1 MKRYSIILLVLIA
14 IGSTG
19 CRKKHV
25 EPYGYVWYEIRQDGL
40 YGAEDENGKIL
51 LPCIFTARPKLDT
64 FETYVAKYALKP
76 YKSNFW
82 KWIIKDDEGKEK
94 MDVETWEEGR
104 NHELRYSV
112 CTNWYDSVELTYYYG
127 DGRKDISEGWKTIL
141 FDTDFNI
148 IYEGYLSCGWV
159 SCTYNYKSYMF
170 RGDMGEL
177 ILFTFDELYEDGAYS
192 VFINKDGEAIIP
204 ASRKYIRI
212 YPQVIDNHCFYIAAV
227 NSDGL
232 RAVLDNRGTEL
243 FRYNEN
249 KMRSAYYFTSE
260 SSKFGGHSYDANID
274 SHQWS
279 NDSRYSEY
287 DCYITYDPQYGFG
300 FIEPRKEYPGEP
312 WDDYDGYER
321 WYEHYDNH
329 PDIVWT
335 HIMLPT
341 GSETFDAP
349 PSFNN
354 RIAPKLNL
362 EEIAARKRR

>member
-1 MKRYSIILLVLIA
+1 MKRCSIILLGLIV

-64 FETYVAKYALKP
+64 CFTYVDKHALKP
-76 YKSNFW
+76 CKNNFW
-82 KWIIKDDEGKEK
+82 YWKIEDDEGKVDMTVK
-94 MDVETWEEGR
+94 TWEEGR

-127 DGRKDISEGWKTIL
+127 AGRKDISEGWKTIL

-148 IYEGYLSCGWV
+148 IYEGYLSGNVVC
-159 SCTYNYKSYMF
+159 SYNCKSYWF
-170 RGDMGEL
+170 GGDMGEL
-177 ILFTFDELYEDGAYS
+177 ILFTFDELYEDDAYS

-204 ASRKYIRI
+204 ASRKYIQI
-212 YPQVIDNHCFYIAAV
+212 SPQMIDNHCFYIAYM
-227 NSDGL
+227 NNGL
-232 RAVLDNRGTEL
+232 GAVLDNRGTEL
-243 FRYNEN
+243 FRFQEE
-249 KMRSAYYFTSE
+249 KMRCAYEFTSE
-260 SSKFGGHSYDANID
+260 ALKHANNYDANID
-274 SHQWS
+274 SHQWTTFYGKTS
-279 NDSRYSEY
+279 SDGYF
-287 DCYITYDPQYGFG
+287 TYDAQYGFG
-300 FIEPRKEYPGEP
+300 FVEPWKEYPGEP

-321 WYEHYDNH
+321 WREHYIEH

-362 EEIAARKRR
+362 EEIASRKRR

>member
-1 MKRYSIILLVLIA
+1 MKRCSIILLGLIV

-64 FETYVAKYALKP
+64 FETYVDKYALKP
-76 YKSNFW
+76 CKNNFW
-82 KWIIKDDEGKEK
+82 YWKIEDDEGKVDMTLK
-94 MDVETWEEGR
+94 TWEKGR
-104 NHELRYSV
+104 NRELRYSV
-112 CTNWYDSVELTYYYG
+112 CTNWYDSVKLTYYYG
-127 DGRKDISEGWKTIL
+127 DGRKNISEGRKTIL
-141 FDTDFNI
+141 FDNDFNI
-148 IYEGYLSCGWV
+148 IYEGYLQSWTVDC
-159 SCTYNYKSYMF
+159 SYNRKSYLF
-170 RGDMGEL
+170 GGDMGEL
-177 ILFTFDELYEDGAYS
+177 ILFTFDELYEDDAYS

-204 ASRKYIRI
+204 ASRKYKLI

-232 RAVLDNRGTEL
+232 WAVLDNRGTEL
-243 FRYNEN
+243 FRYNVYE
-249 KMRSAYYFTSE
+249 MHTYYVPS
-260 SSKFGGHSYDANID
+260 D
-274 SHQWS
+274 SHQWMHS
-279 NDSRYSEY
+279 SYSGY

-300 FIEPRKEYPGEP
+300 FIEPRKKYPGEP

-321 WYEHYDNH
+321 WYDHYDNH

-354 RIAPKLNL
+354 RIAPKLNV
-362 EEIAARKRR
+362 EVIAARKRR